1 MNKIYF
7 CPVFI
12 LFFLLSISCSAQVLS
27 KELSHTHNGQNEI
40 QGDYVHTENR
50 NTLVLESNAV
60 VHTGSEDAH
69 AHCAHY
75 ANLFSETSGSLSG
88 IMSLD
93 EIISSD
99 DLTDFRCTGG
109 FCMNESHSHKKG
121 LSFQKQL
128 FNYFMKVSI

>member
-1 MNKIYF
+1 MYGNDSITLHSSTSVDKLDDHSNCIHF
-7 CPVFI
+7 LEI
-12 LFFLLSISCSAQVLS
+12 LHSADDKV
-27 KELSHTHNGQNEI
+27 
-40 QGDYVHTENR
+40 
-50 NTLVLESNAV
+50 
-60 VHTGSEDAH
+60 
-69 AHCAHY
+69 
-75 ANLFSETSGSLSG
+75 SG